1 MIFENRYDAAM
12 QLIPLLKKYEQE
24 NTVVLA
30 IPRGAVPMGYYI
42 AKELNLPLDI
52 LLSKK
57 IGHPGN
63 PELAIGSVSLKGR
76 IIDPRFAL
84 DQDYIQHETVKI
96 RAMLKERHKK
106 FMGNR
111 PSIELNNK
119 TVIIVDDGIATGNT
133 MLASIDLIRHHAP
146 KKIVVATPVASQEAA
161 LAIKQKADD
170 FICLHVPE
178 DFVAVGQFYDYFTQV
193 TDEEVIFFLESLQK
207 ERKKKKLIT
216 DN

>member
-63 PELAIGSVSLKGR
+63 PELAIGSVSIEGR
-76 IIDPRFAL
+76 IIDTRFAI

-106 FMGNR
+106 FMGSR

-133 MLASIDLIRHHAP
+133 MLASIDLVRHHAP
-146 KKIVVATPVASQEAA
+146 KKIVVATPVASREAA

-170 FICLHVPE
+170 FVCLHVPE
-178 DFVAVGQFYDYFTQV
+178 DFMAVGQFYNYFTQV

-207 ERKKKKLIT
+207 ERKKNKLIT
-216 DN
+216 DK